1 MKSNEAPR
9 NSIKASYFFS
19 LRGLYFAGAYVVLVI
34 LAFLKAESCVY
45 DFLGLCTGIPK
56 ASVSLPWFVIF
67 ENFFHHQDSLIWFSI
82 ILNVIMFYLIGL
94 GFEKWA
100 SKRSKKRQG

>member
-1 MKSNEAPR
+1 MKTNEAPQ

-19 LRGLYFAGAYVVLVI
+19 RVGLCFAGAYVVLVI
-34 LAFLKAESCVY
+34 LAFLKAGYCVY

-56 ASVSLPWFVIF
+56 VSVSLPWLLIF

-94 GFEKWA
+94 VFEKWA
-100 SKRSKKRQG
+100 SKRSKTTA